1 MSINLQKGQNA
12 PVGSVQQFTVGM
24 GWDANATQTGVDFD
38 LDASAFMLG
47 ANGKVLSNEHFIFY
61 NNLSSPEG
69 CVVHTGDNLTG
80 EGEGDDESLKVDM
93 SKLPQGCESIVFV
106 VTIHDAASRG
116 QNFGQVSNAFIR
128 IFDTKTNE
136 EIMKFDLGEDFS
148 IETAVEFGTL
158 YQKEGTWKFRAVGAG
173 YSDGLERF
181 VNQYT

>member
-38 LDASAFMLG
+38 LDASGFMLG
-47 ANGKVLSNEHFIFY
+47 ADGKVLSSGHFIFY

-106 VTIHDAASRG
+106 VTIHDAATRG

-128 IFDTKTNE
+128 IFDTNTNE

-181 VNQYT
+181 VKQYT